1 MTPLTAPTPVVVD
14 VTRLAPLPRVGAMRR
29 ELAVKDTRDA
39 LIPPHERHA
48 VTVGECLEALGL
60 PLLTGEHARSRVA
73 QTVAGADLAG
83 IVPRPMEAAPG
94 PDTRVGRARA
104 ALWTMGL
111 EGVYGA
117 VIRQA
122 IRRYALELRRRHP
135 DTTSLTVDGAD
146 EREAAAEGPGG
157 PCGSRREHRPDLTPR
172 LVGRTGTAEG
182 VPVGGHVTAGHGSA
196 RPASRCH
203 RPQRRQPL
211 PDVGEPLL
219 GAASQVFAGEGVALA
234 AEPRCRFGTGGPQT
248 VGRRPEVG
256 ESPAW
261 GAWPWR
267 WARAG
272 RRTGETAPDHGG
284 SGGRAYWGQTAAG
297 ARPERP
303 WRCLVVESTPRA
315 TAQAPRAAAAPQ
327 VERAA
332 LVTLQAQWP
341 RRPLAGEAEAP
352 QAATLCRRELA
363 VHCQP
368 LPDTGGPAGG
378 PATRPTRGRPP
389 KTAPR
394 PQRHVWRVLWPGPEA
409 TALITARTRRDRR
422 VVLATQVLE
431 AEPLSEAERLRAS
444 KGQPAA
450 ELRCKWAKNPAAM
463 APLFLETPTRLAALG
478 WVSLSARLR
487 DTLVARHVR
496 NSLAARG
503 EPVPDRP
510 APSPRPT
517 ARTVFQR
524 RRTLAVVTVVGA
536 GPRHRQVTPLN
547 AVQGQVISLL
557 GDASAIS
564 TRPHRNSG

>member
-1 MTPLTAPTPVVVD
+1 LLGVSSTEAATATRRCWWRRVPRRCGCGEGRKKPARSCTRHSRVTWGNQYFLPRGGHPAGAILLSALTRPTTEDDGPDEEMTPLTAPTPGVVD

-48 VTVGECLEALGL
+48 VTVGECLEALDL

-146 EREAAAEGPGG
+146 ARGAAAEGPGG

-196 RPASRCH
+196 RPAPRCH

-219 GAASQVFAGEGVALA
+219 GAASQVFAGEAVALA

-272 RRTGETAPDHGG
+272 RRTG
-284 SGGRAYWGQTAAG
+284 
-297 ARPERP
+297 
-303 WRCLVVESTPRA
+303 
-315 TAQAPRAAAAPQ
+315 
-327 VERAA
+327 
-332 LVTLQAQWP
+332 
-341 RRPLAGEAEAP
+341 
-352 QAATLCRRELA
+352 
-363 VHCQP
+363 
-368 LPDTGGPAGG
+368 
-378 PATRPTRGRPP
+378 
-389 KTAPR
+389 
-394 PQRHVWRVLWPGPEA
+394 
-409 TALITARTRRDRR
+409 
-422 VVLATQVLE
+422 
-431 AEPLSEAERLRAS
+431 
-444 KGQPAA
+444 
-450 ELRCKWAKNPAAM
+450 
-463 APLFLETPTRLAALG
+463 
-478 WVSLSARLR
+478 
-487 DTLVARHVR
+487 
-496 NSLAARG
+496 
-503 EPVPDRP
+503 
-510 APSPRPT
+510 
-517 ARTVFQR
+517 
-524 RRTLAVVTVVGA
+524 
-536 GPRHRQVTPLN
+536 
-547 AVQGQVISLL
+547 
-557 GDASAIS
+557 
-564 TRPHRNSG
+564 